1 MVSYLQSI
9 ILITLS
15 DEVLLRPQIQQ
26 HGESVFPNICTFIWI
41 SWNCSFALFLQLN
54 FRASWS
60 FLLTRILCNIFS
72 MLAMTE
78 NIPCWNRR
86 RLPLNYLM
94 GLGLSVNFRWAMCS
108 DIKHYMDLSGFA
120 EVDFGGM
127 SIFDVLFDGF
137 DIFSMKVWQ
146 TFSLVRSFWKS
157 PVLCCS
163 VIRLLSM
170 REQ

>member
-1 MVSYLQSI
+1 
-9 ILITLS
+9 
-15 DEVLLRPQIQQ
+15 
-26 HGESVFPNICTFIWI
+26 
-41 SWNCSFALFLQLN
+41 
-54 FRASWS
+54 
-60 FLLTRILCNIFS
+60 
-72 MLAMTE
+72 
-78 NIPCWNRR
+78 
-86 RLPLNYLM
+86 
-94 GLGLSVNFRWAMCS
+94 
-108 DIKHYMDLSGFA
+108 MDLCGFA